1 MNKPSG
7 TNGVISTAAPGLA
20 RDPTPQAKPG
30 TTLMSITVTTK
41 DQLIGPPQE
50 GVHCVFADLTG
61 EPLVKFCRTQIL
73 SARPELK
80 GLPYLQFVTKSKG
93 EEGVVVAE
101 ATNTDA
107 PLVLIAHELSF
118 KEAHPLAD
126 VVGTE
131 FRVWLHQGFGASVS
145 VKH

>member
-1 MNKPSG
+1 
-7 TNGVISTAAPGLA
+7 
-20 RDPTPQAKPG
+20 
-30 TTLMSITVTTK
+30 MSFTVTTK
-41 DQLIGPPQE
+41 DQLIGPPQK

-80 GLPYLQFVTKSKG
+80 GLPYLEFVIKSKG

-101 ATNTDA
+101 ATNTDT
-107 PLVLIAHELSF
+107 PLALIAHEFSF
-118 KEAHPLAD
+118 KEVHPSAD